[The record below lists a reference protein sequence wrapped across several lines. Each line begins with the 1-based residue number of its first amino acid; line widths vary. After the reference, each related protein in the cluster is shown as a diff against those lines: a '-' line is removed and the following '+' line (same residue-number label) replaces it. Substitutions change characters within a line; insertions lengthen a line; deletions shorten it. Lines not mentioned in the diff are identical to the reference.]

1 VRVPFI
7 INKYHTFP
15 TAIIECPFLYSL
27 NYAEMIYTFLFV
39 FAGKF
44 VMFLSYSLAQ
54 VAITDIKTE
63 NKIKKKEALPSVFF
77 LL

>member
-1 VRVPFI
+1 
-7 INKYHTFP
+7 
-15 TAIIECPFLYSL
+15 
-27 NYAEMIYTFLFV
+27 M
-39 FAGKF
+39 F